1 MFKISRI
8 LSRSS
13 IRSSL
18 KIPCSSCSSSINQP
32 TSASATQ
39 PIAGL
44 SNDSRE
50 LYGQPTSSTHP
61 HLMVENEL
69 VPGITKDEFLERRHK
84 FMKNL
89 IESSAPG
96 LNHIVVIPSASKVY
110 MTEKIPY
117 VFRQNSDFLYLTGC
131 QEPDS
136 AMVMV
141 GRDADKFIST
151 MFVRKRDAH
160 SELWDG
166 PRTGVERAPE
176 FFGIEQALPFTEL
189 KAFLKMLMKE
199 QKNAKLW
206 FDYSNKIHPEVS
218 SIMSRFSDEKEHQGE
233 RESPRAHIHQM
244 RLVKSPAEQGLM
256 QRACQ
261 IASEAIVAG
270 MAATGRVALT
280 EHQLFATLDY
290 ECRMRGAE
298 WLAYPPVVATGNNA
312 TIIHYINN
320 TQHMRHGQLVLVD
333 SGCEY
338 HGYASDIT
346 RTWPVNGKF
355 SSAQTVLYELVLEL
369 QLEVIDLCRD
379 MPSLD
384 NLFQYMC
391 RSLGKKLKEAG
402 VLSST
407 IPSENLAKCVFQM
420 AFEFCPHHVSHYL
433 GMDIHDTATI
443 KRSINLKPGMV
454 VTVEPGVYINQ
465 NNTDARPEFRGCGIR
480 IEDDIL
486 VTEGGPIVLSESCP
500 KEIAEIEK
508 IMSSKS
514 TIESS

>member
-1 MFKISRI
+1 MFN
-8 LSRSS
+8 LSRFIYSSS

-18 KIPCSSCSSSINQP
+18 RISCSFCSSSISHP
-32 TSASATQ
+32 TGGETASQ
-39 PIAGL
+39 RSSSQNYEPQ
-44 SNDSRE
+44 E
-50 LYGQPTSSTHP
+50 LYGQPTSGTHP
-61 HLMVENEL
+61 HLMAENEL
-69 VPGITKDEFLERRHK
+69 VPGITKDEFQERRHVL
-84 FMKNL
+84 MKKL
-89 IESSAPG
+89 TESSAPG
-96 LNHIVVIPSASKVY
+96 LNHVVVIPSSTDVY

-136 AMVMV
+136 AVVLV
-141 GRDADKFIST
+141 GRDAEKFIST

-176 FFGIEQALPFTEL
+176 FFGIDQALPFSEL

-206 FDYSNKIHPEVS
+206 FDHSNKIHPEVS
-218 SIMSRFSDEKEHQGE
+218 SIMSPFSDQNEPKC
-233 RESPRAHIHQM
+233 ESPRPHIHQM
-244 RLVKSPAEQGLM
+244 RLIKSPAEQSLIR
-256 QRACQ
+256 RACQ
-261 IASEAIVAG
+261 ISSEAIAG
-270 MAATGRVALT
+270 AMAVTRPGFT

-290 ECRMRGAE
+290 ESRMRGAE
-298 WLAYPPVVATGNNA
+298 FLAYPPVVATGNNA
-312 TIIHYINN
+312 TIIHYIKN
-320 TQHMRHGQLVLVD
+320 TQVLKHGELVLVD

-346 RTWPVNGKF
+346 RTWPVSGKF
-355 SSAQTVLYELVLEL
+355 TDAQRVLYEIVLEI

-384 NLFQYMC
+384 SLFQFMS

-402 VLSST
+402 VFSST
-407 IPSENLAKCVFQM
+407 LPDGNLAKCVFQI
-420 AFEFCPHHVSHYL
+420 AFEFCPHHVGHYL

-443 KRSINLKPGMV
+443 KRNIKLKPGMV
-454 VTVEPGVYINQ
+454 VTMEPGVYIAQ
-465 NNTDARPEFRGCGIR
+465 TNTDARPEFRGCGIR

-500 KEIAEIEK
+500 KEISEIEK
-508 IMSSKS
+508 IMSSNNS
-514 TIESS
+514 IENHVH